1 MTFEKDFFTF
11 TGTSAHQADMES
23 ARCRRHFFIGAATA
37 AHQVEGGNI
46 HSDYWAQEHMVHTDF
61 LEPSGDAVDHYHRYA
76 EDIRLMAQAGLNA
89 YRFSIEWARIEPEE
103 GHFDEAQIAH
113 YRDVIRTCREN
124 GIEPV
129 VTLLHFTSP
138 KWLISKGGWES
149 DDTPGYFAR
158 YTRYVME
165 RLGDDLR
172 YVCTINEA
180 NMGIQVAAIAK
191 RYMQQMMTKMQAAG
205 VQGGQVPAGGE
216 SAAAQSKQQSGKPS
230 STAQEV
236 WMSAGN
242 GDDTAQDGQQ
252 SSKVKDTT
260 VQMGLNLEKMMA
272 NQKAAEA
279 ERMEIFG
286 VPKTESFTSPRT
298 PHGDEIVMEAHKAA
312 RAVIRELAP
321 HIRVGLTLSLHDIQA
336 LPGGEEKAAKEWEDE
351 FLHYLPAIED
361 DDFLGVQN
369 YTRTRM
375 DASGSLPVPEGAEVT
390 QMDYEFYPEAL
401 ANVIRRVAADFKKDL
416 LVTENGIATS
426 DDTRRVAFIQTA
438 LSGVKSCLEEGLPVK
453 GYFYWSLLDNF
464 EWQKGYSMTFGL
476 VAVDRTTQTRH
487 PKESLR
493 YLGRFHGYALEQ

>member
-1 MTFEKDFFTF
+1 MQFEKDFFL
-11 TGTSAHQADMES
+11 
-23 ARCRRHFFIGAATA
+23 GAATA

-61 LEPSGDAVDHYHRYA
+61 LEPSGDAVDHYHRYT

-103 GHFDEAQIAH
+103 GQFDEAQVLH
-113 YRDVIRTCREN
+113 YRDVINTCREN

-149 DDTPGYFAR
+149 DETPGYFAR

-165 RLGDDLR
+165 RLGADLR

-191 RYMQQMMTKMQAAG
+191 RYMQQMMAKMQAAG
-205 VQGGQVPAGGE
+205 TDGLAAAGGGK
-216 SAAAQSKQQSGKPS
+216 AQ
-230 STAQEV
+230 
-236 WMSAGN
+236 
-242 GDDTAQDGQQ
+242 
-252 SSKVKDTT
+252 DTT
-260 VQMGLNLEKMMA
+260 VQMGLNLEKMLA

-279 ERMEIFG
+279 ERMELFG
-286 VPKTESFTSPRT
+286 VPKTECFTSPRT

-312 RAVIRELAP
+312 RAVIRKLMP
-321 HIRVGLTLSLHDIQA
+321 HVRVGLTLSLHDIQA
-336 LPGGEEKAAKEWEDE
+336 LPGGEERAAKEWDEE
-351 FLHYLPAIED
+351 FLHYLPAIKD

-375 DASGSLPVPEGAEVT
+375 DASGTLPVPDGAEVT
-390 QMDYEFYPEAL
+390 QMDYEFYPQAL
-401 ANVIRRVAADFKKDL
+401 ANVLRRVAADFKGDL

-426 DDTRRVAFIQTA
+426 DDNRRVAFLQTA
-438 LSGVKSCLEEGLPVK
+438 LCGVKSCLEENLPVK

-476 VAVDRTTQTRH
+476 IAVDRTTQTRH
-487 PKESLR
+487 PKESLT
-493 YLGRFHGYALEQ
+493 YLGSYHG

>member
-1 MTFEKDFFTF
+1 MTFDKD
-11 TGTSAHQADMES
+11 
-23 ARCRRHFFIGAATA
+23 FFIGAATA
-37 AHQVEGGNI
+37 AHQVEGNNI
-46 HSDYWAQEHMVHTDF
+46 HSDYWVQEHMVHTDF
-61 LEPSGDAVDHYHRYA
+61 LEPSGDAVDHYHRYE

-103 GHFDEAQIAH
+103 GQFDETEIDH
-113 YRDVIRTCREN
+113 YRDVITVCRKN
-124 GIEPV
+124 GLEPV
-129 VTLLHFTSP
+129 VTLHHFTSP

-149 DDTPGYFAR
+149 DETPGYFAR
-158 YTRYVME
+158 YTRYVTE

-191 RYMQQMMTKMQAAG
+191 RYMQQMMTKMQA
-205 VQGGQVPAGGE
+205 
-216 SAAAQSKQQSGKPS
+216 GK
-230 STAQEV
+230 A
-236 WMSAGN
+236 
-242 GDDTAQDGQQ
+242 
-252 SSKVKDTT
+252 KDTT

-279 ERMEIFG
+279 ERMELFG
-286 VPKTESFTSPRT
+286 VPKTECFTSPRT

-321 HIRVGLTLSLHDIQA
+321 HIQVGLTLSLHDIQA
-336 LPGGEEKAAKEWEDE
+336 LPGGEEKAAKEWDEE

-369 YTRTRM
+369 YTRTRI
-375 DASGSLPVPEGAEVT
+375 DASGTLPAPEGAELT

-401 ANVIRRVAADFKKDL
+401 ANVIRRVAKDFRKDL
-416 LVTENGIATS
+416 LVTENGIATA
-426 DDTRRVAFIQTA
+426 DDTRRMAFIQTA

-487 PKESLR
+487 PKESLNC
-493 YLGRFHGYALEQ
+493 LGSLRG

>member
-1 MTFEKDFFTF
+1 MQFDKNFFL
-11 TGTSAHQADMES
+11 
-23 ARCRRHFFIGAATA
+23 GAATA

-103 GHFDEAQIAH
+103 GRFDEAQVLH
-113 YRDVIRTCREN
+113 YRDVINTCREN

-149 DDTPGYFAR
+149 DETPGYFAR

-165 RLGDDLR
+165 RLGADLR

-191 RYMQQMMTKMQAAG
+191 RYMQQMMAKMQAAG
-205 VQGGQVPAGGE
+205 AGGQAAAGGGTATQKGHVSANDGTAMQNGQHTRE
-216 SAAAQSKQQSGKPS
+216 ESPAAQCRTQASQQSSQNSAAA
-230 STAQEV
+230 
-236 WMSAGN
+236 
-242 GDDTAQDGQQ
+242 
-252 SSKVKDTT
+252 KDTT

-279 ERMEIFG
+279 ERMELFG
-286 VPKTESFTSPRT
+286 VPKTECFTSPRT

-312 RAVIRELAP
+312 RAVIRKLMP
-321 HIRVGLTLSLHDIQA
+321 HVRVGLTLSLHDIQA
-336 LPGGEEKAAKEWEDE
+336 LPGGEERAAKEWDEE
-351 FLHYLPAIED
+351 FLHYLPAIKD

-375 DASGSLPVPEGAEVT
+375 DASGALPVPDGAEVT
-390 QMDYEFYPEAL
+390 QMDYEFYPQAL
-401 ANVIRRVAADFKKDL
+401 ANVLRRVAADFKGDL

-426 DDTRRVAFIQTA
+426 DDARRVAFIQAA
-438 LSGVKSCLEEGLPVK
+438 LCGVKSCLEENLPVK

-476 VAVDRTTQTRH
+476 VAVDRATQTRH
-487 PKESLR
+487 PKESLS
-493 YLGRFHGYALEQ
+493 YLGSLRG